1 MTITLLTSPPATPP
15 DPLSTVQVCQ
25 GVVGWAAD
33 GDRVAAAARHR
44 GRERERPVRED
55 GEVVAAVVPQHQARA
70 GEAADGAADLVA
82 VGRAG
87 DRDAGDVGVGDRA
100 GAGAAVDHAGLP
112 GRRRLIGD
120 RHRVGRAAR
129 KHRRE
134 GEAAARADREGRPAV
149 ERQLEAGAREPAD
162 GAADDVLVGAAVDG
176 DRRDVGAADG
186 AGRARHRARL
196 RRAGRLGG
204 DRDREARA
212 AEHATSRTE
221 RAARR
226 DRQVVAAAV
235 PQGQPAA
242 HQADDGAADLV
253 VVGGAGDRHV
263 GDGARRRS
271 GRCRPRPCRS
281 ATATTAASAR

>member
-1 MTITLLTSPPATPP
+1 MAALVTVPLPVLTAQVWYGRGRLGQDGHLVRAAAGDVGREREAAVRGQDQAVARVVLQHDGAGEAGDRPA
-15 DPLSTVQVCQ
+15 D
-25 GVVGWAAD
+25 GVVVGGAGDHHVADVAARD
-33 GDRVAAAARHR
+33 AARSAVDGAGLPGRRRLGGHGDRVATAARHR

-120 RHRVGRAAR
+120 RHLVGRAAR
-129 KHRRE
+129 QHRRE

-186 AGRARHRARL
+186 AGRARQRARL
-196 RRAGRLGG
+196 RRVGRLGG
-204 DRDREARA
+204 DRDREA
-212 AEHATSRTE
+212 SR
-221 RAARR
+221 R
-226 DRQVVAAAV
+226 
-235 PQGQPAA
+235 
-242 HQADDGAADLV
+242 
-253 VVGGAGDRHV
+253 
-263 GDGARRRS
+263 
-271 GRCRPRPCRS
+271 
-281 ATATTAASAR
+281 